1 MGRRTASFE
10 DLPTYDEA
18 TGDLNMIV
26 ETPRGSRTKF
36 DYDGEQ
42 HLFKL
47 ADVLPASI
55 AFPYNYGFVPS
66 TLGADRDPLDI
77 LVLLE
82 VPMAVGSLLTARPVG
97 VIEAI
102 QHDKVGKIR
111 NDRLIAV
118 ATHAHVHGNVR
129 SLNELNPM
137 TLDEIEEFFVWYNER
152 KGRKFKPI
160 ARRGPG
166 HARVLIKHGMTRF
179 KQQRR

>member
-1 MGRRTASFE
+1 MAKRVASFE
-10 DLPTYDEA
+10 ELPTYDHA

-36 DYDGEQ
+36 DYDGAQ

-47 ADVLPASI
+47 SDVLPASI

-66 TLGADRDPLDI
+66 TLGADGDPLDV

-82 VPMAVGSLLTARPVG
+82 VPMAVGTLLTARPIG

-111 NDRLIAV
+111 NDRLLAV
-118 ATHAHVHGNVR
+118 ATHAHVHSDVR
-129 SLNELNPM
+129 SLTALNPM
-137 TLDEIEEFFVWYNER
+137 TLDEIEQFFVWYNER

-160 ARRGPG
+160 ARRGPSV
-166 HARVLIKHGMTRF
+166 AKALIESGMKLF
-179 KQQRR
+179 KKKRG

>member
-1 MGRRTASFE
+1 MAKDVASLE
-10 DLPTYDEA
+10 ELPTYDKQ
-18 TGDLNMIV
+18 TGDLNMVV

-36 DYDGEQ
+36 DYDGERQ
-42 HLFKL
+42 LFRL

-66 TLGADRDPLDI
+66 TLGADGDPLDI

-82 VPMAVGSLLTARPVG
+82 VPVAVGSVLTARPVG

-111 NDRLIAV
+111 NDRLVAV
-118 ATHAHVHGNVR
+118 ATHAHIHGNIH
-129 SLNELNPM
+129 SLKQLNPM

-160 ARRGPG
+160 ARRGPRQ
-166 HARVLIKHGMTRF
+166 AASLIRAGMALF
-179 KQQRR
+179 KKKRG

>member
-1 MGRRTASFE
+1 MARNNASLE
-10 DLPTYDEA
+10 ELPTYDKI

-42 HLFKL
+42 RLFKL

-66 TLGADRDPLDI
+66 TLGADGDPLDI
-77 LVLLE
+77 LVLLD
-82 VPMAVGSLLTARPVG
+82 VPVAVGSLLTARPVG

-102 QHDKVGKIR
+102 QHDKVGKVR

-118 ATHAHVHGNVR
+118 ATHAHLHGNIR
-129 SLNELNPM
+129 SLKELNPM
-137 TLDEIEEFFVWYNER
+137 TIEEMEEFFVWYNER

-166 HARVLIKHGMTRF
+166 HAKQLIGAGM
-179 KQQRR
+179 KLWQKKRR